1 MSRRKNRVEDILGE
15 KDKRAG
21 QTHGIGGILA
31 SLYRMIL
38 ADWNIGTIE
47 WGRLMHRYLNDP
59 INARRKTVGSDQAS
73 TRANIAKELLDE
85 TMTWKVFCKGLVFL
99 RFSKMRFSVE
109 LTHRTGRTKVH
120 FIDVDFGLKENAPAS
135 EEQDHEKRTQT
146 SASAKREGSDE

>member
-21 QTHGIGGILA
+21 QTYGIGGILA
-31 SLYRMIL
+31 SLYRRIL
-38 ADWNIGTIE
+38 ADWNIGTME

-59 INARRKTVGSDQAS
+59 INTRRNKPGADQAS

-85 TMTWKVFCKGLVFL
+85 QMTWKVFCKGLVFL

-120 FIDVDFGLKENAPAS
+120 FIDVDFGLKENAPES
-135 EEQDHEKRTQT
+135 EEHHDKRNE
-146 SASAKREGSDE
+146 AAPADRETRND

>member
-21 QTHGIGGILA
+21 QTYGIGGILA
-31 SLYRMIL
+31 SLYRLIL

-59 INARRKTVGSDQAS
+59 MNTRRNKPGADQAS

-85 TMTWKVFCKGLVFL
+85 QMTWKVFCKGLVFL
-99 RFSKMRFSVE
+99 RFSRMKFSVE
-109 LTHRTGRTKVH
+109 LFHRSGRSKVH
-120 FIDVDFGLKENAPAS
+120 SIDVDFGLKDNAPES
-135 EEQDHEKRTQT
+135 EERHDEQPVET
-146 SASAKREGSDE
+146 SPPKREVSHD